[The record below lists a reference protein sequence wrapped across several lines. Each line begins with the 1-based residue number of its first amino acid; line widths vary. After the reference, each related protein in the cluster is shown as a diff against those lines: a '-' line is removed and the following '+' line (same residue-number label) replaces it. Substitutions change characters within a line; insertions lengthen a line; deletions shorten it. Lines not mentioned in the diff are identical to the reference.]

1 MLDERAAAVGRVRVA
16 RIRVLRIEE
25 AVRDAE
31 ARETCRLGGA
41 RDRHTVI
48 DVAQPVIDHEAHV
61 RSRSAD
67 AWMMLRAAGDADAQG
82 STITIIL

>member
-1 MLDERAAAVGRVRVA
+1 
-16 RIRVLRIEE
+16 VLRIKE
-25 AVRDAE
+25 AVGDAK
-31 ARETCRLGGA
+31 ARKASRLGGA
-41 RDRHTVI
+41 RDRHTVV

-82 STITIIL
+82 LTITIIL